1 YLGRLL
7 ALFREAIGQA
17 HVCVRTLQEITSVS
31 RALGQ
36 EDTGSLEA
44 TLNYLL
50 TNRRQKIPSLHSLNS
65 EEERILRYVQ
75 QSVSLNLM
83 RDGVTPSVALDMTAR
98 NMEPGMY
105 ASNRPFTKSP
115 IGLLASR
122 GRREPRV
129 FHQCHLEPALATAP
143 LCLKHNSLSLPRRQI
158 TI

>member
-1 YLGRLL
+1 MVGTGVGDDEVERLADL
-7 ALFREAIGQA
+7 RCQCGDGVRIR
-17 HVCVRTLQEITSVS
+17 HVDEHTFQEITSVS

-83 RDGVTPSVALDMTAR
+83 RDGVTPSVALDM
-98 NMEPGMY
+98 
-105 ASNRPFTKSP
+105 ASKT
-115 IGLLASR
+115 
-122 GRREPRV
+122 
-129 FHQCHLEPALATAP
+129 
-143 LCLKHNSLSLPRRQI
+143 
-158 TI
+158 